1 MAENDIVAR
10 LAEQGIDTVELG
22 FGDIQGVLRGKRVP
36 LDRLAQVSRS
46 GFAFCLGALA
56 WDIQSEI
63 FPTEIVGWENG
74 YPDGHAVP
82 DMDSLRIVP
91 WRTGSAFALSDLRDE
106 SGAPLAI
113 SPREVLKNV
122 LARAEGLGLRPQ
134 VGVELEFY
142 VLDKDWKT
150 LQAGVQAYSLP
161 RAGELE
167 FFLRDLR
174 TRLKEFGI
182 AVEAS
187 HSEYGP
193 GQVELNLVY
202 GDALRAADE
211 ALLFKYAAKE
221 VARTH
226 GLRASFMAK
235 PWADQSGS
243 GFHIHLSF
251 NGRDDGGNLLAVDD
265 VLGRRSLAGLLSAIV
280 DFGVLSA
287 PSINSYKRIREDSF
301 VPTNV
306 SWGGDN
312 RTVAVRSLLGQG
324 EASRLELRTGAAD
337 ANPYLAVAGAV
348 AAALRG
354 IEDELEPPPQSFGNA
369 VQDPSLR
376 RLPIDLRDALDAW
389 EKSEL
394 APRYFDPVFVR
405 HYLAVG
411 RHEVSA
417 QRQVVTEWE
426 RERYLEGA

>member
-10 LAEQGIDTVELG
+10 LVEQGIDTVELG

-74 YPDGHAVP
+74 YPDGHAQP
-82 DMDSLRIVP
+82 DLDSLRIVP
-91 WRTGSAFALSDLRDE
+91 WRTGAAFVLSDLRDE
-106 SGAPLAI
+106 SGGALAI
-113 SPREVLKNV
+113 SPREVLKSV
-122 LARAEGLGLRPQ
+122 LARAHGLGLRPQ

-150 LQAGVQAYSLP
+150 LQEGVQAYSLP

-167 FFLRDLR
+167 FFLQDLR
-174 TRLKEFGI
+174 TKLKEFGI

-202 GDALRAADE
+202 GDALRAADD

-221 VARTH
+221 VARVH

-235 PWADQSGS
+235 PWTDQSGN
-243 GFHIHLSF
+243 GLHIHLSF
-251 NGRDDGGNLLAVDD
+251 KGKEGGGNLFATDD
-265 VLGRRSLAGLLSAIV
+265 ALGRRSLAGLLSSIG

-287 PSINSYKRIREDSF
+287 PSINSYKRIRDDAF

-324 EASRLELRTGAAD
+324 EASRLELRTGASD

-348 AAALRG
+348 AGALNG
-354 IEDELEPPPQSFGNA
+354 IENQLEPPAQSFGNA

-376 RLPIDLRDALDAW
+376 RLPTDLRDALDAW

-394 APRYFDPVFVR
+394 VSRYFDPVFVR

-411 RHEVSA
+411 RHEVSV

-426 RERYLEGA
+426 RQRYLEGA